1 MIGLNLATITNSIQT
16 ISSSGS
22 DINWTIILSV
32 LIVSLVSMMSVIK
45 IFVQP
50 NSDESKDKEE
60 DEINDAFKGIK
71 KEQEDNLKESNKKQD
86 DIKNIINEL
95 RIDIQIA
102 KNELTS
108 NSKSIDEL
116 KKDYRALTSRLD
128 ELLLLILE
136 SYNT

>member
-1 MIGLNLATITNSIQT
+1 MIGLPLATITNSIQT
-16 ISSSGS
+16 IASSSGN

-32 LIVSLVSMMSVIK
+32 LIVSLVSMMSIMK

-50 NSDESKDKEE
+50 NNENKEE
-60 DEINDAFKGIK
+60 DEIDDAFKDIK
-71 KEQEDNLKESNKKQD
+71 KEQEDNLKESNRKQD

-102 KNELTS
+102 KVELSS
-108 NSKSIDEL
+108 NSKSIEEL

>member
-16 ISSSGS
+16 INSSGS

-45 IFVQP
+45 IFGQP

-60 DEINDAFKGIK
+60 DEINDVLKGIK

-86 DIKNIINEL
+86 DIRNIINEL

-102 KNELTS
+102 KNELAS

>member
-45 IFVQP
+45 IFGQP